1 MLQRSNS
8 YHVIAHA
15 PWEKAV
21 CILLIAGSLLYYW
34 SVFFYYALNA
44 GQADEFVDVLWFFE
58 IYFSQEQWL
67 EKLAVIALPNHEHV
81 TIFNHLVYLAH
92 YALFGQIN
100 FFHYMLI
107 GHLIVLACCYF
118 LAEWLQKVVG
128 WWYGL
133 ALAFGIFLNLFYWN
147 ASFWAMTALSNQAVV
162 LFAILAARSAA
173 HNSGAITTPLMWAL
187 LAVTTQFNGLLVL
200 PALIASSFVVSTVER
215 KRQNWKQLLVW
226 AGAFLVAAAAYVA
239 YENPFAQDHLWRYV
253 NYTDPGNIAEY
264 FKPSYGLPVST
275 ARALLNIP
283 LTFLSAVG
291 ATVLALGGWMIA
303 SLAGAAILLL
313 LLHAGLRKA
322 PVLRDTFWLALL
334 LFALASVA
342 LVAIGR
348 GFAFGP
354 ESGLLYR
361 YRLYSFLLLVLLAG
375 AVLFRQQKRQTLLMF
390 LLAGLS
396 IQLCSLHVLDDI
408 AVEREN
414 IQVSHYNW
422 MVDGGLGRSRMPFYP
437 HNQDVR
443 LLNAYSDGY
452 YNAYQAVDSRHKPT
466 AVIKVSGENCSSG
479 QATNPAIKAWSKKP
493 KAVAVEIM
501 LDVVPSTEPLQ
512 LLFCGSHSAYL
523 VTLDMHNVNQ
533 EEGKYWPILVLKKQL
548 PPSQYRVLLQQAD
561 ASNKV
566 LGDIT
571 FP

>member
-1 MLQRSNS
+1 MMLQRSNS
-8 YHVIAHA
+8 YRVIAQA

-58 IYFSQEQWL
+58 IYFSQEHWL

-200 PALIASSFVVSTVER
+200 PALIASSFVVATVER

-253 NYTDPGNIAEY
+253 NYTDPGKIAEY
-264 FKPSYGLPVST
+264 FKPSFGVPVSA
-275 ARALLNIP
+275 ARAAMNVP
-283 LTFLSAVG
+283 LTFLSAIG
-291 ATVLALGGWMIA
+291 ATVL
-303 SLAGAAILLL
+303 
-313 LLHAGLRKA
+313 
-322 PVLRDTFWLALL
+322 
-334 LFALASVA
+334 
-342 LVAIGR
+342 
-348 GFAFGP
+348 
-354 ESGLLYR
+354 
-361 YRLYSFLLLVLLAG
+361 
-375 AVLFRQQKRQTLLMF
+375 
-390 LLAGLS
+390 
-396 IQLCSLHVLDDI
+396 
-408 AVEREN
+408 
-414 IQVSHYNW
+414 
-422 MVDGGLGRSRMPFYP
+422 GLG
-437 HNQDVR
+437 
-443 LLNAYSDGY
+443 AG
-452 YNAYQAVDSRHKPT
+452 
-466 AVIKVSGENCSSG
+466 
-479 QATNPAIKAWSKKP
+479 
-493 KAVAVEIM
+493 
-501 LDVVPSTEPLQ
+501 
-512 LLFCGSHSAYL
+512 
-523 VTLDMHNVNQ
+523 
-533 EEGKYWPILVLKKQL
+533 
-548 PPSQYRVLLQQAD
+548 
-561 ASNKV
+561 
-566 LGDIT
+566 
-571 FP
+571 